1 MTDATAVER
10 LDGRVAII
18 TGASR
23 GIGHA
28 IASRFASAGVRG
40 LVINARRN
48 DDLAA
53 VAEELTNADC
63 AVSTVAGSM
72 GDPNTAA
79 ALVAT
84 ALDTYGRCDVI
95 VNNAGTNPVFGNL
108 VDADPGAVR
117 KIFEVNV
124 EGPLALVRAAWHSW
138 MHENGGAVVNIA
150 SVGGI
155 DPMPFIGAYNV
166 SKAAL
171 IHLTRQLAVECA
183 PQVRVNAIAPGLVR
197 TRFAKALWEPDEAG
211 VVSTIPLGRLGEP
224 DDIAHA
230 ALFLASDASAWTTGT
245 VLTVDGG
252 ALLR

>member
-1 MTDATAVER
+1 MTDASAVER

-23 GIGHA
+23 GIGRA
-28 IASRFASAGVRG
+28 IATRFAMAGARG
-40 LVINARRN
+40 LVINARRT

-53 VAEELTNADC
+53 VAAELTDTHC
-63 AVSTVAGSM
+63 AVTPVAGSM
-72 GDPNTAA
+72 GDPDTAA
-79 ALVAT
+79 ALVAA
-84 ALDTYGRCDVI
+84 ALDTYGQCDII
-95 VNNAGTNPVFGNL
+95 VNNAGTNPAFGNL

-117 KIFEVNV
+117 KILEVNV
-124 EGPLALVRAAWHSW
+124 EGALALVRTAWHAW
-138 MHENGGAVVNIA
+138 MHEHGGAVVNMA
-150 SVGGI
+150 SIGGI
-155 DPMPFIGAYNV
+155 EPMPFIGAYNV

-171 IHLTRQLAVECA
+171 IHLTRQLAIECA

-197 TRFAKALWEPDEAG
+197 TRFAQALWEPDEAG

-224 DDIAHA
+224 DDVAHA